1 MILTR
6 SRRFKSTGAVLFL
19 SCLGFLTIFFHSE
32 TSLALSVVTSN
43 GNVSIGLDSATL
55 TELAGFSWF
64 DPAEPTVDTRSSF
77 AGTGVG
83 LTWKQPVE
91 TSNFIDGNFGT
102 ISSSASLSNLLGT
115 AAAKAGTQVGT
126 STGQLSA
133 SANTS
138 VTLGSKLVGAIA
150 EVTNA
155 QAVLAGQFAF
165 ITDGDS
171 SLNLHIPV
179 TLLQSLKSI
188 TPLGSAYSDIRAD
201 LIVSYYDANDL
212 EQIVGSDVAFLTK
225 TIAGVKSFSS
235 SKLDYLDLSFI
246 LDPDITYFFEL
257 SASVVGWADPPATA
271 QPVPEPATMLL
282 LGTGLLGIAFFGR
295 KSKLHR

>member
-1 MILTR
+1 MIQTR
-6 SRRFKSTGAVLFL
+6 SRRFKPTGAVFFLF
-19 SCLGFLTIFFHSE
+19 CIGFLMLFFSSG

-43 GNVSIGLDSATL
+43 GNVSIALDSATI
-55 TELAGFSWF
+55 TELAGFCWF

-155 QAVLAGQFAF
+155 QAVFEGQF
-165 ITDGDS
+165 TSGGDS

>member
-1 MILTR
+1 MILTCNR
-6 SRRFKSTGAVLFL
+6 TFKSTGAVFFL
-19 SCLGFLTIFFHSE
+19 SCIGFLVLFFSPG
-32 TSLALSVVTSN
+32 TSLALPVVTSN
-43 GNVSIGLDSATL
+43 GSISVGLDSATL
-55 TELAGFSWF
+55 TELAGFNWL
-64 DPAEPTVDTRSSF
+64 DPGDPTVDTRSSF
-77 AGTGVG
+77 ASAGVG

-91 TSNFIDGNFGT
+91 SVDFIDGNFGT
-102 ISSSASLSNLLGT
+102 ISSSASLSNLLGN

-138 VTLGSKLVGAIA
+138 VNLLSKLVGAKA

-155 QAVLAGQFAF
+155 QAVLEGQFSSG
-165 ITDGDS
+165 GDP

-225 TIAGVKSFSS
+225 TITGVKSFSS
-235 SKLDYLDLSFI
+235 SKLDFLDLSFI
-246 LDPDITYFFEL
+246 LDPTITYFFEL
-257 SASVVGWADPPATA
+257 SASVVGWADPPPTG

-295 KSKLHR
+295 KSKMHR

>member
-6 SRRFKSTGAVLFL
+6 SLRYKSTGAVFFLF
-19 SCLGFLTIFFHSE
+19 CTGFLMLFFSPG
-32 TSLALSVVTSN
+32 TSLALPVVTSN
-43 GNVSIGLDSATL
+43 GSVSIGLDNVTL
-55 TELAGFSWF
+55 NELAGLNWI
-64 DPAEPTVDTRSSF
+64 DPADPTVDTRSSF

-83 LTWKQPVE
+83 LTWKQPLE
-91 TSNFIDGNFGT
+91 ASDFIDGNFGT

-115 AAAKAGTQVGT
+115 AAAKAGTQVGAT
-126 STGQLSA
+126 TGRLSA

-138 VTLGSKLVGAIA
+138 VNLYSKLYGAIA

-155 QAVLAGQFAF
+155 QAVFAGQF
-165 ITDGDS
+165 TSGGDT
-171 SLNLHIPV
+171 SLDLHIPV

-212 EQIVGSDVAFLTK
+212 EQIVDSDVAFLTK

-235 SKLDYLDLSFI
+235 SKFDFLDLSFI
-246 LDPDITYFFEL
+246 LDPTITYFFEL
-257 SASVVGWADPPATA
+257 SASVVGWADPPATG
-271 QPVPEPATMLL
+271 QPVPEPATLLL
-282 LGTGLLGIAFFGR
+282 LGAGLLGIASFGR
-295 KSKLHR
+295 KSKMHR